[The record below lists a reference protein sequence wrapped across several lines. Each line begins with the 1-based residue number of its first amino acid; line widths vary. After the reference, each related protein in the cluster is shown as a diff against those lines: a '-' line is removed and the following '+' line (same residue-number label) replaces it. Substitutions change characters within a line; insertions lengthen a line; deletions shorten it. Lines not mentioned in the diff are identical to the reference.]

1 MRLVL
6 LDRDGVINV
15 DRDDSVKSVGEF
27 VLLPKV
33 ISAIKQFNEN
43 NVPVAV
49 VTNQAVVGRGILS
62 QMGLQEIH
70 DHLERLLN
78 NNGARVDKIYT
89 CTSCDDAH
97 PDRKPNPGLV
107 NQALRDFQ
115 VDSRDAVFIG
125 DALRDLQAAHKAGC
139 GRILVR
145 TGKGEVTL
153 ENGLPEE
160 LLPVEIFDDL
170 YDASCY
176 IVERV
181 TC

>member
-15 DRDDSVKSVGEF
+15 DRDDSVKSVEEF

-33 ISAIKQFNEN
+33 ISAIKLFNEKN
-43 NVPVAV
+43 IPVAV

-62 QMGLQEIH
+62 RMGLQEIH
-70 DHLERLLN
+70 DHLEQLLKN
-78 NNGARVDKIYT
+78 DGVRVDKIYA
-89 CTSCDDAH
+89 CTSSDDTH

-107 NQALRDFQ
+107 NQALKDFQ
-115 VDSRDAVFIG
+115 VDSTEAVFIG
-125 DALRDLQAAHKAGC
+125 DALRDLQAAYKAGC
-139 GRILVR
+139 DRILVR
-145 TGKGEVTL
+145 TGKGEATL
-153 ENGLPEE
+153 ESGLPEE

-176 IVERV
+176 IVERAK
-181 TC
+181 C